1 MKALDVQI
9 GGNYYKNMKMQPVE
23 LFAKTRCTA
32 FQANIWKYITRYKY
46 KNGAEDIKKCMHY
59 AKLAKE
65 LGCYG
70 NLDDSKIIDAQKF
83 CKKNKLHEI
92 TRDIVL
98 LAAYDAYDGIIRKCE
113 ELLNEE
119 YPESFIP
126 CMAHDK

>member
-9 GGNYYKNMKMQPVE
+9 GGSHYKNMVMQPVE

-65 LGCYG
+65 LNCNGD
-70 NLDDSKIIDAQKF
+70 LDNGKKMDVQKF
-83 CKKNKLHEI
+83 CEKNELPGI
-92 TRDIVL
+92 VRYIVL
-98 LAAYDAYDGIIRKCE
+98 AAGHDLYDDVIRKCE
-113 ELLNEE
+113 ELLLQE
-119 YPESFIP
+119 YPE
-126 CMAHDK
+126 KQ